1 MRWRAYTL
9 RRNERPND
17 GAEEE
22 GGGGGD
28 GAGGAGGGGR
38 AAAKCIHW
46 CSHLFISSFEFL
58 DFLRQV
64 SRTRMPTGNHT
75 TPTWTC
81 DHHPAL
87 RQRCGSALTPQAN
100 LGTQFQRLR
109 TNCERVRSFDRRK
122 ATISHAVQL
131 AGRVC
136 VSPPP
141 QPPRPAMRPPS
152 SAAAAH

>member
-58 DFLRQV
+58 RQV
-64 SRTRMPTGNHT
+64 SRTRMPT
-75 TPTWTC
+75 
-81 DHHPAL
+81 
-87 RQRCGSALTPQAN
+87 
-100 LGTQFQRLR
+100 
-109 TNCERVRSFDRRK
+109 
-122 ATISHAVQL
+122 
-131 AGRVC
+131 
-136 VSPPP
+136 
-141 QPPRPAMRPPS
+141 
-152 SAAAAH
+152 